1 MLDRRVVPGFLAAV
15 GGVLVAVGALVAG
28 VPVLAPVAAACGV
41 AAGVSTVRLARH
53 LAAVERQ
60 LAGSTEVAR
69 VLASLP
75 AAKEVRSLVDPET
88 GLPDGRFF
96 SLAVETRV
104 ASGRRRLSPVTVV
117 LLQVDPGPRSLGG
130 NRRHDAIRTAASAAK
145 KTLRHSD
152 VACRIGEAE
161 LGLVLED
168 TTEAGGVWA
177 AERLQAAL
185 SPDLVGVR
193 RLAAGV
199 ATYPTH
205 ALRAEEVT
213 AAARAAL
220 TRACTLR
227 AGPGL
232 GRVEVAQ
239 PDFAQ

>member
-1 MLDRRVVPGFLAAV
+1 MVDRRAVPGLLAAV
-15 GGVLVAVGALVAG
+15 GGVLVAVGALVGG
-28 VPVLAPVAAACGV
+28 VPLLAPVAAACGV
-41 AAGVSTVRLARH
+41 AAGAATLRLVRH
-53 LAAVERQ
+53 LAAAERQ

-75 AAKEVRSLVDPET
+75 VAKEVRSLVDRET

-96 SLAVETRV
+96 SLAVETAV

-130 NRRHDAIRTAASAAK
+130 NRRHDAIRAAAAAAK
-145 KTLRHSD
+145 STLRGSD

-161 LGLVLED
+161 LGLVLAD
-168 TTEAGGVWA
+168 TTEEGGVWA
-177 AERLQAAL
+177 AGRLQAAL
-185 SPDLVGVR
+185 SPETVGVR

-205 ALRAEEVT
+205 ALRTEEVV

-220 TRACTLR
+220 TRACTLW

-239 PDFAQ
+239 PDFA